1 MLIGELADA
10 LGVTRKTL
18 RHYEEIGLVLPAERA
33 HNGYRTYPL
42 QAVRRAQ
49 LVVGFRAMGLSI
61 DQIRTLFVED
71 GRTLRQRLLGLLDEQ
86 IQEYALEIAVLQGR
100 HNDLEARYHALVATR
115 ASRNG
120 DCVCSALMRP
130 CDCSVARAMPPRGD
144 RRKAS

>member
-18 RHYEEIGLVLPAERA
+18 RHYEGIGLVPPAERA
-33 HNGYRTYPL
+33 HNGYRTYSL

-61 DQIRTLFVED
+61 DQIRTLFVGD
-71 GRTLRQRLLGLLDEQ
+71 GRTIRQRLLGLLEEQ

-100 HNDLEARYHALVATR
+100 HNDLEARYHALVGTR
-115 ASRNG
+115 ANRDG

-130 CDCSVARAMPPRGD
+130 CDCAIAPATPFSGARK
-144 RRKAS
+144 KAS